1 MNAPRT
7 KPPFRRVL
15 IANRGEIALRVIR
28 ACREL
33 DMETVA
39 VYSDADAHALHVR
52 AADQAC
58 RIGPAPAVQSY
69 LVADAIITAALET
82 GADAIHPGY
91 GFLSEQAAF
100 AEAVEAAGVVFI
112 GPAPATLAG
121 LGDKI
126 AARQS
131 ARDNGVPIVP
141 GTFEPVEAS
150 GADAE
155 QRIARIARDIGYP
168 ILVKAAAGG
177 GGRGMR
183 RVDVPDELAS
193 AVTAA
198 ASEALQAFGSASV
211 YLERYVEGGR
221 HVEVLLR
228 GDSQGTIVAL
238 GERDCSIQRRHQK
251 LLEEAPAPGLTPD
264 ARRRLHE
271 LAVRVARSVGLR
283 NAATA
288 EFLMTSSG
296 ETFFLEVN
304 ARLQVEHGVT
314 EMVSGIDLVH
324 EQLWIAAGEPL
335 SERVLAASAAMADPD
350 RHAIELRI
358 SAEDPAR
365 AFAPTPGRVGL
376 WRDPAGPGV
385 RVDSGVEAGMVV
397 SGDYDPMLSKIMV
410 VGPDRDGAIRRARR
424 AIAELDTG
432 GIQTTA
438 PFHAWILDHP
448 AFVEG
453 QVRTDLVDRD
463 WAPTPLHA
471 MAVRRAIE
479 AVART
484 VDPRAPAPPDGQ
496 GTSVGSGTPS
506 SSGTPSASGLAVG
519 PDAAA
524 GGGGGRGAAN
534 GWAAAAR
541 REATERWP

>member
-1 MNAPRT
+1 MSTPRIG
-7 KPPFRRVL
+7 PPFRRVL
-15 IANRGEIALRVIR
+15 IANRGEIALRIIR

-33 DMETVA
+33 DIETVA
-39 VYSDADAHALHVR
+39 VYSDADADALHVR
-52 AADQAC
+52 AADEAR
-58 RIGPAPAVQSY
+58 RIGPAPAVESY
-69 LVADAIITAALET
+69 LVADAIIAAALET

-91 GFLSEQAAF
+91 GFLSEQAPF
-100 AEAVEAAGVVFI
+100 AEAVAAAGIVFI

-126 AARQS
+126 AARLS
-131 ARDNGVPIVP
+131 ARANDVPIVP
-141 GTFEPVEAS
+141 GTFEPVEAG

-183 RVDVPDELAS
+183 RVDVPDELAG

-198 ASEALQAFGSASV
+198 AGEALQAFGSASV

-221 HVEVLLR
+221 HVEVQLL
-228 GDSQGTIVAL
+228 GDAHGTVVAL

-264 ARRRLHE
+264 ARRQLHG

-288 EFLMTSSG
+288 EFLVTPSG
-296 ETFFLEVN
+296 EAFFLEVN

-335 SERVLAASAAMADPD
+335 SDRVLAASAAMVEPD

-365 AFAPTPGRVGL
+365 AFAPTPGRIDR

-385 RVDSGVEAGMVV
+385 RVDSGVEEGMAI
-397 SGDYDPMLSKIMV
+397 SGDYDPLLSKILV
-410 VGPDRDGAIRRARR
+410 VASDRDGAIRRARR
-424 AIAELDTG
+424 AIAELETG

-438 PFHAWILDHP
+438 PFHAWILEHP
-448 AFVEG
+448 AFVTG

-471 MAVRRAIE
+471 LAVRRAIE
-479 AVART
+479 AVARAVHQRPST
-484 VDPRAPAPPDGQ
+484 SPGGAGMPAASATPYGSAARSGASIAAVDPP
-496 GTSVGSGTPS
+496 
-506 SSGTPSASGLAVG
+506 
-519 PDAAA
+519 
-524 GGGGGRGAAN
+524 GATN

>member
-1 MNAPRT
+1 MLGAMSAPRGR
-7 KPPFRRVL
+7 PPFQRLL
-15 IANRGEIALRVIR
+15 IANRGEIALRIIR

-33 DMETVA
+33 GIETVA
-39 VYSDADAHALHVR
+39 VYSDADANALHVR
-52 AADQAC
+52 AADRAR
-58 RIGPAPAVQSY
+58 RIGPPPAVESY
-69 LVADAIITAALET
+69 LVADTIIAAALET

-91 GFLSEQAAF
+91 GFLSEQAPF
-100 AEAVEAAGVVFI
+100 AEAVAAAGIVFI

-126 AARQS
+126 AARLS
-131 ARDNGVPIVP
+131 ARDNDVPIVP
-141 GTFEPVEAS
+141 GTFEPVQAG

-155 QRIARIARDIGYP
+155 RRIAHIARDIGYP

-183 RVDVPDELAS
+183 RVDVPEELAG

-198 ASEALQAFGSASV
+198 AGEALQAFGSPSV

-221 HVEVLLR
+221 HVEVQLL
-228 GDSQGTIVAL
+228 GDAHGTIVAL

-251 LLEEAPAPGLTPD
+251 LVEEAPAPGLTPD
-264 ARRRLHE
+264 ERRRLHG

-288 EFLMTSSG
+288 EFLLTPSG
-296 ETFFLEVN
+296 DAYFLEVN

-314 EMVSGIDLVH
+314 ELVSGIDLVH

-335 SERVLAASAAMADPD
+335 SERVLAASAALAEPD

-365 AFAPTPGRVGL
+365 GFAPTPGRIDR
-376 WRDPAGPGV
+376 WRDPGGPGV
-385 RVDSGVEAGMVV
+385 RIDSGVEEGMVI
-397 SGDYDPMLSKIMV
+397 SGDYDPMLSKILV
-410 VGPDRDGAIRRARR
+410 VASDRDGAIHRARR
-424 AIAELDTG
+424 AIAELETG

-438 PFHAWILDHP
+438 PFHAWILEHP
-448 AFVEG
+448 AFVAGE
-453 QVRTDLVDRD
+453 VRTDLVDRD
-463 WAPTPLHA
+463 WMPTPLHA

-479 AVART
+479 AVARA
-484 VDPRAPAPPDGQ
+484 VDAWSVATAAGTALPAGPDGPDRPAVASRAAVAAADPPD
-496 GTSVGSGTPS
+496 
-506 SSGTPSASGLAVG
+506 
-519 PDAAA
+519 
-524 GGGGGRGAAN
+524 AAN
-534 GWAAAAR
+534 GWATAAR